1 MRFLTAR
8 AFLFLVLFHVYLAR
22 GNFEK
27 LNARVRRFRVRQSKQ
42 RSLAMEE
49 VCRAVDL
56 ACIWYPTEVLCL
68 QRSAAAACLLKRCGI
83 PAQMVVGARLMPFK
97 AHAWVE
103 VEGRVVDDKPYV
115 PQMYSVLDRC

>member
-8 AFLFLVLFHVYLAR
+8 AFLFLVLFHLYLAR
-22 GNFEK
+22 GDFAA
-27 LNARVRRFRVRQSKQ
+27 LNARVRRIRVRQSRR
-42 RSLAMEE
+42 RSPAMEE

-103 VEGRVVDDKPYV
+103 VEGRVANDKPYV